1 MHWATCLIL
10 LSAAVFAQEPA
21 PKTLLQQASEA
32 YRDATSLC
40 DAGRFLEAEPVF
52 QRALA
57 AHRLLAE
64 GNQSYIMAELH
75 NLGVIARKRGDFVQS
90 LDLLNQSLAISR
102 KQNAIRASANTLIE
116 LANTYRAMDK
126 PYDADPL
133 VREAIT
139 LSEQIVP
146 PDYQVYA
153 TACNTYGAL
162 HIRLQDVEGA
172 TRWFQRALDAA
183 RKLPS
188 TQPELEASVM
198 ANLATSEFAGG
209 HNDQSL
215 ELFRQAIAM
224 QEKYLG
230 PSHPKLAETLT
241 SYSSVLRRLRFKQ
254 EAAKANRRAVQIR
267 NSLVAPKPYIQ

>member
-1 MHWATCLIL
+1 MRWAICLL
-10 LSAAVFAQEPA
+10 LTAAVSAQEPA
-21 PKTLLQQASEA
+21 SKTLLQQAAEA
-32 YRDATSLC
+32 YRTATSLC
-40 DAGRFLEAEPVF
+40 DEGRFLEAEPVF

-64 GNQSYIMAELH
+64 GNESYIMAELH
-75 NLGVIARKRGDFVQS
+75 NLGVIARKRGDFQQS
-90 LDLLNQSLAISR
+90 LDLLNQSLAINR
-102 KQNAIRASANTLIE
+102 RQNAHRASANTLIE

-126 PYDADPL
+126 PYDADPM

-139 LSEQIVP
+139 LSEQLSP

-153 TACNTYGAL
+153 GACNTYGAL
-162 HIRLQDVEGA
+162 HMRLQDIEGA

-188 TQPELEASVM
+188 IQPDLEASVM
-198 ANLATSEFAGG
+198 ANLATAEFASG
-209 HNDQSL
+209 HSDQAL
-215 ELFRQAIAM
+215 ELFRQSIAM

-230 PSHPKLAETLT
+230 SSHPKLGETLA
-241 SYSSVLRRLRFKQ
+241 SYSSVLRRLRMKD
-254 EAAKANRRAVQIR
+254 EAAEANRRAVHIR